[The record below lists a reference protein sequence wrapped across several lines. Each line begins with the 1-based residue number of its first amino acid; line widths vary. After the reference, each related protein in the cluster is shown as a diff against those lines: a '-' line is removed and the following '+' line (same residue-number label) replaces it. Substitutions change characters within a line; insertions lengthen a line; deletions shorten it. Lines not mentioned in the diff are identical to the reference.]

1 MEIFKLLH
9 KVTTSSGRGSL
20 LLNCAVDA
28 STSPQECTLGSGRQ
42 FRSTYAGPL
51 LSRNTQKGDWQWS
64 FGKKKS
70 FSQALTRKQAYFCRC
85 FDLQLCITATL
96 LMWYNFLV
104 QLGEKSFTTLYHHHG
119 HCLLVCS
126 DVRRQKSGMLFFSDI
141 WQHFGCNYSTQ
152 QLTVS

>member
-1 MEIFKLLH
+1 MWHGPLSQRPRAHSRTKWESSGQPKWKMEIFKLLH

-28 STSPQECTLGSGRQ
+28 STSTQECTLGSGRQ

-51 LSRNTQKGDWQWS
+51 LSQNTQKGDWQWG

-70 FSQALTRKQAYFCRC
+70 FSQALTRKRAYFCCC

-96 LMWYNFLV
+96 LMWYIFLV
-104 QLGEKSFTTLYHHHG
+104 QLGENPS
-119 HCLLVCS
+119 
-126 DVRRQKSGMLFFSDI
+126 QLFIIIMDI
-141 WQHFGCNYSTQ
+141 AC
-152 QLTVS
+152 